1 MVSRSDDP
9 RPPEGDSR
17 GQRDDRTTIVCMDA
31 SRRSGTPCRH
41 RFALGGERSPVDLV
55 IAVLIDAKLALVD
68 EGRIAQSEVM
78 T

>member
-1 MVSRSDDP
+1 MSSPLRV
-9 RPPEGDSR
+9 
-17 GQRDDRTTIVCMDA
+17 
-31 SRRSGTPCRH
+31 
-41 RFALGGERSPVDLV
+41 GGKRSPVDLV